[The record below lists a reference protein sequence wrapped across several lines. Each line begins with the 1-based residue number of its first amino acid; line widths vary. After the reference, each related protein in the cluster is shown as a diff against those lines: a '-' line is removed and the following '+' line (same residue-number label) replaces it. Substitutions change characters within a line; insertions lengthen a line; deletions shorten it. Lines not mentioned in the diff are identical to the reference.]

1 MESFIIVLYLKLN
14 MIKKTLILSLM
25 VVISILLVSCSKTQ
39 PTGSVVDNTVEKTV
53 EILEVPVEEPAEVV
67 ETVEETTTEA
77 AEEVVEEEAPVEDV
91 IEETTEA
98 VNGQHTVEIL
108 IEQFSPQEL
117 TVKVGD
123 TVTWVNK
130 REGRFY
136 QAYIIG
142 VRNCHE
148 IESKIFTS
156 EETYSYTF
164 TEAETC
170 TIVDGIN
177 TNMAPMKVVVEE

>member
-1 MESFIIVLYLKLN
+1 

-25 VVISILLVSCSKTQ
+25 VVISILLISCSKTEE
-39 PTGSVVDNTVEKTV
+39 PTGSVVDNAVEETVETS
-53 EILEVPVEEPAEVV
+53 EVPIEEPAEVV
-67 ETVEETTTEA
+67 ETVETPET
-77 AEEVVEEEAPVEDV
+77 EEVPEEIEAVEET
-91 IEETTEA
+91 IEEVTEA

>member
-14 MIKKTLILSLM
+14 MIKKSLILSLM
-25 VVISILLVSCSKTQ
+25 VVISILLVSCSKTEE
-39 PTGSVVDNTVEKTV
+39 PTGSVIDSTATETI
-53 EILEVPVEEPAEVV
+53 EPEVPVEESTPEVV
-67 ETVEETTTEA
+67 ETVETPET
-77 AEEVVEEEAPVEDV
+77 EEVPEEIEAVEET
-91 IEETTEA
+91 IEEVTET

-136 QAYIIG
+136 QAYVIG

-177 TNMAPMKVVVEE
+177 TNMVPMKVIVEE

>member
-25 VVISILLVSCSKTQ
+25 VVISILLVSCSKAEE
-39 PTGSVVDNTVEKTV
+39 PTGLVIDSTATETI
-53 EILEVPVEEPAEVV
+53 EPEVPVVESAEVV
-67 ETVEETTTEA
+67 ETVETPET
-77 AEEVVEEEAPVEDV
+77 EEVPEEIEAVEET
-91 IEETTEA
+91 IEEVTET

-136 QAYIIG
+136 QAYVIG

-177 TNMAPMKVVVEE
+177 TNMVPMKVIVEE

>member
-1 MESFIIVLYLKLN
+1 

-25 VVISILLVSCSKTQ
+25 VFISILLVSCSKTEE
-39 PTGSVVDNTVEKTV
+39 PTGSVVVDNTPE
-53 EILEVPVEEPAEVV
+53 EEVPEVVEEPAEVV
-67 ETVEETTTEA
+67 ETVEETIPEATEEILTEA
-77 AEEVVEEEAPVEDV
+77 VEETTEVVEE
-91 IEETTEA
+91 
-98 VNGQHTVEIL
+98 GQHTVEIL
-108 IEQFSPQEL
+108 IDQFSPNEL

-123 TVTWVNK
+123 KVTWVNK

-136 QAYIIG
+136 KAYIIG

-148 IESKIFTS
+148 IESKVFTAP
-156 EETYSYTF
+156 ETYSYTF

-177 TNMAPMKVVVEE
+177 TNMAPMKVIVEE